1 MIDLNVQFMIE
12 NLSRLLVGLGIFFWT
27 LIQVDHWDDERRN
40 RQKPPQQ
47 SNKPL

>member
-27 LIQVDHWDDERRN
+27 LIQVDHWDDERRE
-40 RQKPPQQ
+40 RQKLLQQ
-47 SNKPL
+47 SKKLL